1 VSEQLNRQ
9 FETLVPAS
17 IAARQVG
24 YTCDY
29 ITRLA
34 RAGKIAAEKVGRQWH
49 VDLQAVLDYAREA
62 QEKSEKR
69 KSELR
74 ASRKVEYMVLHK
86 DREEEMESAIRTG
99 KMFALA
105 QACLV
110 VVGVLTLG
118 ASGYFSTHEEQLASV
133 IHIEIDITPIERTA
147 LSLYYFISPN
157 APGASE
163 FVQNGDESQR
173 TQSYDI
179 TVVSEE
185 DRVRAIRDAFSDDVE
200 VSFDV
205 DVSDSGV
212 ITPRFRDDPGGEY
225 RFKLLLEAQGG
236 SGGGQ
241 KTGVQ

>member
-1 VSEQLNRQ
+1 MSEHLNQQ

-49 VDLQAVLDYAREA
+49 VDLQAVLDYARDA
-62 QEKSEKR
+62 QEKSERR
-69 KSELR
+69 KNELR
-74 ASRKVEYMVLHK
+74 TSRKVEYTVLQK
-86 DREEEMESAIRTG
+86 DRADEIESAIRTG

-105 QACLV
+105 QACFV
-110 VVGVLTLG
+110 FIGVLMLG

-133 IHIEIDITPIERTA
+133 VRIEIDITPVERMA
-147 LSLYYFISPN
+147 LSLYYLISPD
-157 APGASE
+157 APGASA
-163 FVQNGDESQR
+163 FAQRGDDSQH

-185 DRVRAIRDAFSDDVE
+185 DRVQAIRDAFSDDVE

-225 RFKLLLEAQGG
+225 RFRLLLEEQGG
-236 SGGGQ
+236 VGGGL